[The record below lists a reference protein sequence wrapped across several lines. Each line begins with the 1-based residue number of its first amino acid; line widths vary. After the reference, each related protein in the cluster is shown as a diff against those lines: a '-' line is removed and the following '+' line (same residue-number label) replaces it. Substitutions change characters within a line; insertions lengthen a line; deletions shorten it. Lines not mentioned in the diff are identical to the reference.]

1 MNLLDLIILVLVLL
15 LAVLGYLQGFIVGM
29 ASLFGVVLGGLV
41 GTRAAQ
47 YLLERAASDTNAST
61 WAPVLGLVIG
71 LLITIVGAMAAQD
84 LGAALRG
91 RVRTND
97 HLVLDHTLGAVLL
110 AVVGL
115 VLTWFAAAAAIGIP
129 QIREFRGEL
138 VESRIVQ
145 TLNGVLPPA
154 GPILGA
160 LSSYDPFPAFDGG
173 RIRTAAPDP
182 ELEGAETVKAAAKS
196 VVRVI
201 GTACGYTVT
210 GSGWTVAPGYVVTN
224 AHVVAGESDTAVQV
238 TGRDEELPATV
249 VSFDPVNDL
258 AILRVD
264 DLGLRVLPRIDTP
277 KSGTAGVIIG
287 YPEHHGLLAI
297 AARYSD
303 ERRVRGDDIYGGHAS
318 ERTISSFR
326 GLVRHGNS
334 GGPVVDDE
342 GRVLT
347 TVFAATI
354 GEKLL
359 GGYGV
364 PNSLVEAALGPA
376 RKVPRNFGVR
386 TGDCVG

>member
-1 MNLLDLIILVLVLL
+1 MNFLDLIILALVLL
-15 LAVLGYLQGFIVGM
+15 LAVLGYLQGFIVGI

-47 YLLERAASDTNAST
+47 YLLERAASDSSAST
-61 WAPVLGLVIG
+61 WAPVLGLAIG
-71 LLITIVGAMAAQD
+71 LLITVVGAMAAQD
-84 LGAALRG
+84 LGAALKS
-91 RVRTND
+91 RVRTTD
-97 HLVLDHTLGAVLL
+97 HIVLDHTLGAVLL

-115 VLTWFAAAAAIGIP
+115 VLTWFSAAAAIGIP
-129 QIREFRGEL
+129 QIREYRGEL

-145 TLNGVLPPA
+145 TLNEVLPPA
-154 GPILGA
+154 GPVLGA

-173 RIRTAAPDP
+173 RIKTAAPDP
-182 ELEGAETVKAAAKS
+182 ELEGDASVKQAAKS

-210 GSGWTVAPGYVVTN
+210 GSGWTAARGYIVTN

-238 TGRDEELPATV
+238 TGRDAELPATV
-249 VSFDPVNDL
+249 VVFDQVNDL
-258 AILRVD
+258 ALLRVD
-264 DLGLRVLPRIDTP
+264 DLWLQVLPRVAKP
-277 KSGTAGVIIG
+277 AAGTAGVIIG
-287 YPEHHGLLAI
+287 FPEHHGLVAT

-303 ERRVRGDDIYGGHAS
+303 ERRVRGDDIYGTNAS

-334 GGPVVDDE
+334 GGPVVDSE
-342 GRVLT
+342 GSVLT

-354 GEKLL
+354 GEKVL

-364 PNSLVEAALGPA
+364 PNSLVASALEQA
-376 RKVPRNFGVR
+376 RKVPRSFGVR
-386 TGDCVG
+386 TGSCVA